1 RRRVSSGWVLV
12 PLALLTWVLVN
23 ASGVHATV
31 AGVAL
36 GLLTRV
42 RTDPGEDRS
51 PAERLEH
58 TVRPL
63 SAGVAVPVFA
73 LLSAGLPVGAAAL
86 GATLRDVAA
95 AGVIAGLVVGK
106 FLGVFG
112 GTWMTARL
120 TRAELSPDLEWG
132 DVAGVALLA
141 GIGFT
146 VALLIGDLAFAGE
159 GDRADHVKA
168 AVLLASL
175 ASAALASLVVRWRD
189 RHHRRRAAA
198 RAERPDTPL

>member
-1 RRRVSSGWVLV
+1 M
-12 PLALLTWVLVN
+12 
-23 ASGVHATV
+23 
-31 AGVAL
+31 
-36 GLLTRV
+36 
-42 RTDPGEDRS
+42 
-51 PAERLEH
+51 
-58 TVRPL
+58 RPL

-73 LLSAGLPVGAAAL
+73 LLSAGVPL
-86 GATLRDVAA
+86 GAGSLNATLHDAA
-95 AGVIAGLVVGK
+95 TAGVVAGLVLGK

-159 GDRADHVKA
+159 GNRVDHVKA
-168 AVLLASL
+168 AVLLGSV
-175 ASAALASLVVRWRD
+175 ASAALASLVVRLRD
-189 RHHRRRAAA
+189 RHHRRMAASGA
-198 RAERPDTPL
+198 KPPDPGRDRDGAADRTGDVSEGREGAD